1 MKLTSITDFLIERTD
16 LELKKEKQ
24 NFKNLGL
31 DNYAY
36 ANFLKRPLELGMF
49 IPCDDNGNVL
59 EEKMIFASDDKD
71 YVFESK
77 KFDVYQQAKE
87 RILFKGFIDN
97 GTGNAIL
104 QQSPNALVVDM
115 NFYKNRTIEYLL
127 NSKCTIQLTET
138 AIKQIGL

>member
-1 MKLTSITDFLIERTD
+1 MKLIPMTDFVLEQSKNKPFVERFTNC
-16 LELKKEKQ
+16 E
-24 NFKNLGL
+24 N
-31 DNYAY
+31 Y
-36 ANFLKRPLELGMF
+36 ANFLKQLLELWMF
-49 IPCDDNGNVL
+49 IPCDDDGNIL

-71 YVFESK
+71 YIFESK
-77 KFDVYQQAKE
+77 KFDVYQKSKE

-104 QQSPNALVVDM
+104 QQSPNALVIDM

>member
-1 MKLTSITDFLIERTD
+1 MKLTSMTDFVLSQN
-16 LELKKEKQ
+16 KEPKTQ
-24 NFKNLGL
+24 QEQSKAFYNCCN
-31 DNYAY
+31 Y

-77 KFDVYQQAKE
+77 KFDIYQQAKE

-97 GTGNAIL
+97 RTGNAIL

-115 NFYKNRTIEYLL
+115 NFYKNRTIEDLL